1 MFNVTF
7 DFLGAPFAMQVQL
20 QHDGGGAVVLLATAV
35 GGLFLSFILPFTL
48 LLIFLKTRTQSGSV
62 LLTNPRRNF
71 TKGRFIMIKRK

>member
-20 QHDGGGAVVLLATAV
+20 QHDGGWAGAVLLATAV
-35 GGLFLSFILPFTL
+35 GGLFLSFVLPFTL

-71 TKGRFIMIKRK
+71 TKGVRLL